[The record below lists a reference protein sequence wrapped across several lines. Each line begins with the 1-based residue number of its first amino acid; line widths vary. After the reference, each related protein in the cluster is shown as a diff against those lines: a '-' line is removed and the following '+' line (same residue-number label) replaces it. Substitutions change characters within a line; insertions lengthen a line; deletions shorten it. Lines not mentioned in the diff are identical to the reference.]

1 MDITGRSM
9 PYSVEA
15 EQAVLGSMI
24 ISQEALTKAMEL
36 ALHADDFY
44 LEQHKTIFSALM
56 ELYGLN
62 TPIDLVTLSGAL
74 KENLDNVGGV
84 AYLGHI
90 ASNISTTEN
99 VKYYIDII
107 KGKSVLRKLI
117 TAGTEIA
124 DMSYDESEDV
134 ATILNSAEQKIFNIL
149 QGRNNQSLYHIRDIM
164 PSTIQN
170 IEKLREAGGKVSG
183 LPTGYKRLDALT
195 AGLQNTDL
203 IILAARPGMGK
214 SSFALNLT
222 RNIATATKKPVAI
235 FTLEM
240 SKEQLVNR
248 LLCSEALIDSE
259 KIRTGNINGEDMSRV
274 AHALGKLVTL
284 PIYIDDTP
292 SISASEIRAKCRRL
306 KMEKGL
312 GMVVIDYLQLMQ
324 GGSKKTDNR
333 QQEISEISRSL
344 KILAKE
350 MDVPVL
356 TLSQLSRATE
366 SRADKKPI
374 LSDLRESGAIEQDAD
389 IVMFLNRKN
398 GEDVAPDEQNLAECI
413 IAKHRNGATGTIE
426 LVWRGEYTTFM
437 DYTPQY

>member
-1 MDITGRSM
+1 M
-9 PYSVEA
+9 PYSTEA

-24 ISQEALTKAMEL
+24 VSNDALTKVMEMS
-36 ALHADDFY
+36 LHADDFY
-44 LEQHKTIFSALM
+44 LEQHKIIFNALM
-56 ELYGLN
+56 ELFGLN
-62 TPIDLVTLSGAL
+62 TPIDIVTLSGAL
-74 KENLDNVGGV
+74 RDNLENAGGIS
-84 AYLGHI
+84 YI
-90 ASNISTTEN
+90 ASIAGNISTTEN

-107 KGKSVLRKLI
+107 KSKSILRRLI

-124 DMSYDESEDV
+124 EMSYDESEDV
-134 ATILNSAEQKIFNIL
+134 SVILSSAEQKIFNIL
-149 QGRNNQSLYHIRDIM
+149 QGRNMHSFYHIRDIM
-164 PSTIQN
+164 PQTIQN
-170 IEKLREAGGKVSG
+170 IEKLREVSGKVSG

-214 SSFALNLT
+214 TSFALNLT
-222 RNIATATKKPVAI
+222 RNIATATKLPIAV

-248 LLCSEALIDSE
+248 LLWSEALIESE
-259 KIRTGNINGEDMSRV
+259 KMRTGNISGEDMSRV
-274 AHALGKLVTL
+274 AHALGKLITL

-292 SISASEIRAKCRRL
+292 SISVSEIRAKCRRL
-306 KMEKGL
+306 KLEKGL

-324 GGSKKTDNR
+324 GNRGKSDNR
-333 QQEISEISRSL
+333 QQEISDISRSL
-344 KILAKE
+344 KIMAKE
-350 MDVPVL
+350 LDVPVL

-366 SRADKKPI
+366 ARADKKPI

-389 IVMFLNRKN
+389 IVVFLSRKTD
-398 GEDVAPDEQNLAECI
+398 EDLPPDQQNLAECI

-437 DYTPQY
+437 DYNPQY